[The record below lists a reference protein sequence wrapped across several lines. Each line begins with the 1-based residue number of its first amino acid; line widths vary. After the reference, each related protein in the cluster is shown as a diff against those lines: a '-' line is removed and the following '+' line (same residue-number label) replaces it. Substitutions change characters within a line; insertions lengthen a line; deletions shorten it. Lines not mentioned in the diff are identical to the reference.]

1 MSQTKQERFLAEL
14 LIAEKATD
22 ATEVAV
28 AFRAAT
34 AILFSVN
41 MTWAKFVES
50 RKPVDSSTGNQN
62 GAAGSEDAG
71 TVRSLLEKAMRNTDP
86 QSSFYTFL
94 QSLSDQ
100 FEEKGYLSD
109 KQMSALRRSAVRS

>member
-50 RKPVDSSTGNQN
+50 RKPVDGGQQN

-100 FEEKGYLSD
+100 FEQKGYLSD
-109 KQMSALRRSAVRS
+109 KQMSALRRSAVKS